1 MSSNNRPIIINLDYK
16 QSTNIQNLLLSEFIV
31 QARIEVLG
39 LKQLRRKKH
48 YKSIYY
54 VLEVTTTVYKIAP
67 QTLQK
72 LYYYDIKQ

>member
-39 LKQLRRKKH
+39 LKQLRRKKL

-54 VLEVTTTVYKIAP
+54 VLEVATTVYKNAP

-72 LYYYDIKQ
+72 LYYYDIK